1 MGTWAEVIVDA
12 ATQLAPVTDT
22 PRLDAEILLAHALD
36 RSRSELLASLQSP
49 AYASPFDRLLERRLA
64 SEPIA
69 YIFGSWEFFSMD
81 FEVKPPVLV
90 PRPETEHLVEAALER
105 IGDGPDKVL
114 DIGTGTGCVAIAIAC
129 NAPDSRL
136 VATDIEEDY
145 VALASRNAARHECTS
160 RIEFRTGDLFEALH
174 AGDGPFDVIVS
185 NPPYIEAPAWDEL
198 PPVVRNFEDK
208 RALLAGRD
216 GLDAIRRIISGA
228 SAHLKPGGLLAFEIG
243 MGQDEAVN
251 GLLQQYHYRDIV
263 FRKDLAGIP
272 RIATASVKP

>member
-1 MGTWAEVIVDA
+1 MGTWAEVLVDA
-12 ATQLAPVTDT
+12 TAQLAPVTVT

-49 AYASPFDRLLERRLA
+49 EHASSFDRLLERRLV

-69 YIFGSWEFFSMD
+69 YILGSWEFFSME

-105 IGDGPDKVL
+105 IGDRPGKVL

-129 NAPDSRL
+129 SAPDSRL
-136 VATDIEEDY
+136 IATDIAEEY
-145 VALASRNAARHECTS
+145 VALARRNATRHECTS

-174 AGDGPFDVIVS
+174 AEDGPFDVIVS

-216 GLDAIRRIISGA
+216 GLGIIRRIVSGA

-251 GLLQQYHYRDIV
+251 TLLQEYHYKDIV
-263 FRKDLAGIP
+263 FREDLAGIP